1 MLLLDFSNLACI
13 KAILLLIVG
22 ADFGG
27 FWKKSDWRRSLIKVL
42 VGVFFLPAHT
52 FQKKMDIAT
61 GSSYYQIYDCCL

>member
-27 FWKKSDWRRSLIKVL
+27 FWKKSDWRSLIKVL